1 MSQMKKSKFNWG
13 TGILITIIVFMI
25 ITIGTVVFLMNQ
37 DVDLVASDYYDKGIQ
52 HQNQIDRENRT
63 NSMIEAVQI
72 IPENGFVTLTFP
84 KSYSQKG
91 LTGTI
96 QFYRPSDSKKDF
108 ALSIS
113 IDTSARQLIPTQNLE
128 KGYWKIK
135 LNWTLDS
142 IEYYKESSFVI
153 N

>member
-1 MSQMKKSKFNWG
+1 
-13 TGILITIIVFMI
+13 MI

-37 DVDLVASDYYDKGIQ
+37 DVDLVATDYYDHGIQ

-63 NSMIEAVQI
+63 NSMSEVVQI
-72 IPENGFVTLTFP
+72 IPENGFVRLTFP
-84 KSYSQKG
+84 KPYSQKS

-108 ALSIS
+108 TLSIS
-113 IDTSARQLIPTQNLE
+113 IDTSAQQLIPTKNFE
-128 KGYWKIK
+128 IGYWKVK
-135 LNWTLDS
+135 LNWALDS